1 MNDQEMR
8 LAREYRPTMDGE
20 VLAAWAKDAASAL
33 ARMSAR
39 CEDAAREIDKAVSV
53 LDAADRVPAGAADG
67 VRLGL
72 LAFGDLGRAL
82 DAEHVAARQQAGGAQ
97 AEGQGKVSHGAWTGF
112 V

>member
-53 LDAADRVPAGAADG
+53 LDAADRMMTAEAEMNAAKHMSER
-67 VRLGL
+67 VIPNP
-72 LAFGDLGRAL
+72 LAAAIATALADLRAFRGR
-82 DAEHVAARQQAGGAQ
+82 
-97 AEGQGKVSHGAWTGF
+97 
-112 V
+112 